1 VLARG
6 GRLVYSTC
14 SLEPEENA
22 MVVETFLASEPT
34 ARLLDVEERLTPM
47 EAERSLHRDGA
58 KLLRERALRG
68 DGCLQTLPGVLP
80 CDGFFAAI
88 LTRQ

>member
-1 VLARG
+1 LI
-6 GRLVYSTC
+6 YSTC

-22 MVVETFLASEPT
+22 MVVERFMTSETT
-34 ARLLDVEERLTPM
+34 ARLLDVSERLNAL
-47 EAERSLHRDGA
+47 EAEGSIQPDGA
-58 KLLRERALRG
+58 QRLRETALR
-68 DGCLQTLPGVLP
+68 DGCLQTLPGVVP